1 MTNELRQLAKDLK
14 AFAKRCKEFKYTE
27 SALFAFPLL
36 GLTSFAETS
45 TTDKA
50 IQNQRQ
56 EISTSIG
63 DMRQQFRK
71 IKTENDKLMKDYN
84 LELIQ
89 LMEQGD
95 HVVKSPWSS
104 WQYGANTILNDWHG
118 SYKGRGDKK
127 EKYPYEGVLK
137 RDSNAYNRYISKES
151 SMYQYLPQS
160 SDPSSASTNSRKG
173 YGSYG
178 LASNKTV
185 PEPPVSFEIS
195 ASIKPRIVTKG
206 AITVPAPAALEPTLP
221 KAIDFKP
228 VTPKINSPK
237 APKIEIPEI
246 KPPSTGNGDDM
257 YIKKGSQ
264 NDKFIGTLA
273 NDYVGMIAQQRI
285 DAKIAGTPGEL
296 NVKVADNLGPRD
308 GHLDISWKGVKFTGQ
323 QGAGH
328 TTTTT
333 YSNDET
339 TTGYEGYAAMKLVGG
354 HRIDINDVKIKFEGN
369 GTNTYGKWLFHT
381 DGHNNYG
388 DSTWVIGSGTTIDIN
403 GIKLAMYTAQYHTHS
418 WNPTHYAT
426 ENNNIGFQNNGNI
439 TTEGSEN
446 YLWLTLAA
454 TGGFNRV
461 MWFENTGSITLGGNG
476 DTVGVIGSEYANKG
490 GFSFMNTG
498 TIALN
503 GVNQKGIVVNN
514 KLLNSSSSV
523 NNGYPGAEII
533 LEEPIQVNGSKSVGV
548 ALKTFVDLDGEE
560 DFSEGAGAST
570 NANERASSVRKFDNK
585 TRESNLK
592 VDLKGS
598 ENTGLYFEHSNV
610 ATNPFK
616 VSNYTLK
623 SSEGIGNAL
632 VYIKDG
638 YVELAAKNKSNKDN
652 KMTITDGNSN
662 IGIYTAATGKTLK
675 TGASITITNSD
686 SSTGIFAKKSGDVTN
701 TGDISATGKSVKAII
716 SEGTKIE
723 SSGTITVNGTALSAT
738 DGSVGLASMNG
749 GNLIQTGAT
758 NITVGGSASIG
769 LYADGK
775 VDPEPPAAPLT
786 TATPTTLKI
795 TGGTVTAKEGAFNTY
810 AANSGTIT
818 LDGVTLNTEPKS
830 LAFYT
835 TDGGKIDFGTGS
847 MNTAN
852 IKGGT
857 DANSRGTAF
866 LYKGAGATYT
876 PFTPGAI
883 SAWAGANFANLNKLT
898 LNMEQ
903 GSRLFIAQNVAMD
916 LTGTGPGGIAG
927 ALPGVTFTGSNDYKT
942 FMLYLSKLTLDQDIN
957 LDNPLDAYNKLE
969 ISNST
974 IENNNS
980 KTITGTSAGQVA
992 IAQEND
998 TTLDRDKVKL
1008 INSGNINLSGA
1019 NSTAIYGKFAEITNE
1034 TTGTIN
1040 VADSSAA
1047 LYGTTDSKI
1056 ENKGN
1061 INLGTN
1067 SVGIFSKGDT
1077 ATGYTVGANTYKGSV
1092 VNSGNIISTGKAIGI
1107 TYEGTGAGNTDT
1119 RVTNDTNGKIN
1130 LAGEGSVGIYALG
1143 SNYKILNN
1151 GEINLGNSSSLT
1163 TNPNVGIYTAVESV
1177 KIDNAGTGKITVGNE
1192 SVGVYGYDIDNAG
1205 QITAGDNGIGIYS
1218 KKLSTGPSTVNHTG
1232 TITVGNNDATG
1243 IFLEDGGTLN
1253 FNSGAINVG
1262 DNSYGIVAIGS
1273 SPFNY
1278 TNNAAATVTL
1288 GNGSTYFYSN
1298 NPTTNFT
1305 NNIALN
1311 NPSGVGIYGISSP
1324 GTIVNNANFTLG
1336 DQSVGILNTGNG
1348 IATNNATIVVGN
1360 SDTGSKNYAIGMAT
1374 TTGKVVNSGSGV
1386 ITVGADGIGLFADG
1400 ANAQAEN
1407 AGTINIAGDRG
1418 MGIYLDH
1425 GAKGVNNG
1433 TITTVGTPTGAV
1445 GVVVQHKAEL
1455 TNNGT
1460 ININSPAG
1468 YAMFKA
1474 TGGVIKNYG
1483 TITLGSGATETF
1495 DPTSKPTSKTAGGI
1509 SINAPTGATPA
1520 TTTVTTINH
1529 GTISSIVSP
1538 EHVIINTPQ
1547 GPAGPSPTSLGI
1559 YVDTLGSTNPISGNL
1574 GLITDEAD
1582 LIIGTEAARTTNSKN
1597 IVVSGAVLD
1606 PYVQMMDA
1614 NSGVTWNAY
1623 GGSLTWIATPL
1634 YSNGQLGSVVLAKL
1648 PYTEFAGNE
1657 TTPVNSSDTYNF
1669 LHGLDDRY
1677 GVDWYGDRGAREK
1690 QLFNKLNEIGKNEE
1704 ALFYQ
1709 ATDEM
1714 MGHQYGNVQQ
1724 RINETGSL
1732 LDKEFKYL
1740 RNDWRNPSKQNNKIK
1755 VFGMRNEYN
1764 TDTAGIIDYTSNA
1777 YGVAYVHEDETLKL
1791 GNSSGWY
1798 AGAVNNRFKFKDIG
1812 RSRENQTMVKAGIF
1826 KTMSPYMDHN
1836 GSLRW
1841 TVAGDVFAGRNEMKR
1856 RFLVVDD
1863 VFGAKGDY
1871 TSYGAAFKTDLGYDI
1886 RMSERTH
1893 LRPYGALK
1901 MEYGRFNSI
1910 KEDDGEVRLEVKGN
1924 DYFSVKPEVGMEFKY
1939 VQPMAVRTQLSV
1951 GLTAAYE
1958 NELGRVAD
1966 GKNVARVRFTDAD
1979 WFGIRGEKEDR
1990 RGSGKFDLNIGVDN
2004 TRFGVTA
2011 NLGYDTKGSNIRGGI
2026 GFRAIY

>member
-1 MTNELRQLAKDLK
+1 MTNSLRKLAKDLK
-14 AFAKRCKEFKYTE
+14 AFAKRCKDFKYTE
-27 SALFAFPLL
+27 QALFVFLL
-36 GLTSFAETS
+36 CGIVGFADVTTVS
-45 TTDKA
+45 TDKA

-56 EISTSIG
+56 EITTSIG
-63 DMRQQFRK
+63 DMRQQFKRLK
-71 IKTENDKLMKDYN
+71 SENDKLMKNYN

-178 LASNKTV
+178 LASNKIV

-195 ASIKPRIVTKG
+195 ASIKPRIVSKG
-206 AITVPAPAALEPTLP
+206 AITVPEPQALEPTLP
-221 KAIDFKP
+221 KAIDFN
-228 VTPKINSPK
+228 PKD
-237 APKIEIPEI
+237 PEI
-246 KPPSTGNGDDM
+246 NDPVPVNIVIPVVSPGGSGNSDTQWISSNGSVATMHQIMIDGGTIDMNAKGSTFDLKVTDAKLTGRSGSGTNNFSYYTSVTSNGINTGTPTGPST
-257 YIKKGSQ
+257 
-264 NDKFIGTLA
+264 
-273 NDYVGMIAQQRI
+273 
-285 DAKIAGTPGEL
+285 
-296 NVKVADNLGPRD
+296 KVSFHMDNQ
-308 GHLDISWKGVKFTGQ
+308 STW
-323 QGAGH
+323 
-328 TTTTT
+328 
-333 YSNDET
+333 
-339 TTGYEGYAAMKLVGG
+339 AAMKLVGG
-354 HRIDINDVKIKFEGN
+354 QVIDIKNATFNYHGSGE
-369 GTNTYGKWLFHT
+369 TNYSERWLFHT
-381 DGHNNYG
+381 DGHGENNTE
-388 DSTWVIGSGTTIDIN
+388 DVVWKLDGTKIN
-403 GIKLAMYTAQYHTHS
+403 VDGNHLVVWASQYHGSFGTN
-418 WNPTHYAT
+418 NP
-426 ENNNIGFQNNGNI
+426 NIGFINGGDI
-439 TTEGSEN
+439 TTTETSKGNFIWIALNVPS
-446 YLWLTLAA
+446 
-454 TGGFNRV
+454 GGYVNNFNRV
-461 MWFENTGSITLGGNG
+461 QFFENKGNVTLNG
-476 DTVGVIGSEYANKG
+476 EDETFALIQNPQGTAG
-490 GFSFMNTG
+490 GFSVINDGKMELKGKKDKGVIVDQQYNHTGAEILFNNPLEISGTESVGVVLQGAATLTKGATG
-498 TIALN
+498 TTFNNSTSTLQPTSLPTNQRESILDMNLHGSQNVGLYFNHGSTFTIGDTNITSDGSKNTLMYIDNKN
-503 GVNQKGIVVNN
+503 GNADVVVNAQNQTSKDNTLDITGGSESIGIFKKSTGTLTNGAKINMSNTKSSVGMFINGTGNVTNSGEINASGEGIKGIVA
-514 KLLNSSSSV
+514 K
-523 NNGYPGAEII
+523 
-533 LEEPIQVNGSKSVGV
+533 
-548 ALKTFVDLDGEE
+548 
-560 DFSEGAGAST
+560 AG
-570 NANERASSVRKFDNK
+570 N
-585 TRESNLK
+585 
-592 VDLKGS
+592 
-598 ENTGLYFEHSNV
+598 
-610 ATNPFK
+610 
-616 VSNYTLK
+616 
-623 SSEGIGNAL
+623 
-632 VYIKDG
+632 
-638 YVELAAKNKSNKDN
+638 
-652 KMTITDGNSN
+652 
-662 IGIYTAATGKTLK
+662 
-675 TGASITITNSD
+675 
-686 SSTGIFAKKSGDVTN
+686 VTN
-701 TGDISATGKSVKAII
+701 TGKIIFDGKQNGIEGAVGLAAMGGNITHTGADS
-716 SEGTKIE
+716 
-723 SSGTITVNGTALSAT
+723 TITV
-738 DGSVGLASMNG
+738 D
-749 GNLIQTGAT
+749 
-758 NITVGGSASIG
+758 GSASVG
-769 LYADGK
+769 AYSKAGS
-775 VDPEPPAAPLT
+775 
-786 TATPTTLKI
+786 TLDI
-795 TGGTVTAKEGAFNTY
+795 TGGKIITTNGAFNTY
-810 AANSGTIT
+810 AKGGTIK
-818 LDGVTLNTEPKS
+818 LNGTTVETGQKS

-835 TDGGKIDFGTGS
+835 DDTGVI
-847 MNTAN
+847 NFANPVTAN
-852 IKGGT
+852 IAGGT
-857 DANSRGTAF
+857 DSNSRGTAF
-866 LYKGAGATYT
+866 LYRGAGPGYAAFNSGTIGSWATSR
-876 PFTPGAI
+876 FNNM
-883 SAWAGANFANLNKLT
+883 SNLT
-898 LNMEQ
+898 LNMAP
-903 GSRLFIAQNVAMD
+903 GSRLFIAQNVEMA
-916 LTGTGPGGIAG
+916 LHETYGTG
-927 ALPGVTFTGSNDYKT
+927 LTTGLGTTPVGTDYKT
-942 FMLYLSKLTLDQDIN
+942 FMLYLSKLNLDQNIN
-957 LDNPLDAYNKLE
+957 LDVPTDPYNRLE
-969 ISNST
+969 IANSS
-974 IENNNS
+974 IDNNN
-980 KTITGTSAGQVA
+980 TNIITGTQDGQVA
-992 IAQEND
+992 MAQKND
-998 TTLDRDKVKL
+998 GNGIYPNPRNKVTLKNMGTISL
-1008 INSGNINLSGA
+1008 SGNT
-1019 NSTAIYGKFAEITNE
+1019 STGIYAKFGELKND

-1040 VADSSAA
+1040 MGDSSSAM
-1047 LYGTTDSKI
+1047 YGTDDSLL
-1056 ENKGN
+1056 ENLGT
-1061 INLGTN
+1061 INLGNN
-1067 SVGIFSKGDT
+1067 STGLYSEGDT
-1077 ATGYTVGANTYKGSV
+1077 ATGKTAANTKGSV
-1092 VNSGNIISTGKAIGI
+1092 RNDGTIASAGKAIGI
-1107 TYEGTGAGNTDT
+1107 TYKGTGAGNTDT

-1130 LAGEGSVGIYALG
+1130 LAGEGSVGIYGLG
-1143 SNYKILNN
+1143 NSYKILNN
-1151 GEINLGNSSSLT
+1151 GEINLGSSSSLT
-1163 TNPNVGIYTAVESV
+1163 SSPNVGIYTAVESV
-1177 KIDNAGTGKITVGNE
+1177 NVENSGTGKITAGNN
-1192 SVGVYGYDIDNAG
+1192 SIGVYGYNIDNSG
-1205 QITAGDNGIGIYS
+1205 QITVGDNGIGIYS
-1218 KKLSTGPSTVNHTG
+1218 KKLSTGLSTVNHTG

-1243 IFLEDGGTLN
+1243 IFLEDGGNLN

-1278 TNNAAATVTL
+1278 NNTSTATVTL

-1298 NPTTNFT
+1298 NPTTNIT

-1374 TTGKVVNSGSGV
+1374 TTGKVVNSGSGS
-1386 ITVGADGIGLFADG
+1386 ITIGADGIGLFADG
-1400 ANAQAEN
+1400 ASAQAEN

-1445 GVVVQHKAEL
+1445 GVVVQHQAEL

-1460 ININSPAG
+1460 ININSPDG

-1520 TTTVTTINH
+1520 TTTVTTIDH

-1538 EHVIINTPQ
+1538 EHVVINNPQ

-1559 YVDTLGSTNPISGNL
+1559 YIDTLGSTNPISGNL

-1606 PYVQMMDA
+1606 PYIQMMAA

-1732 LDKEFKYL
+1732 LDKEFRYL
-1740 RNDWRNPSKQNNKIK
+1740 HDQWRNPSKQNNKIK

-1777 YGVAYVHEDETLKL
+1777 YGVAYVHEDETVKL

-1812 RSRENQTMVKAGIF
+1812 KSRENQTMVKAGIF

-1841 TVAGDVFAGRNEMKR
+1841 TIAGDVFLGKNEMKR
-1856 RFLVVDD
+1856 KFLVVDD
-1863 VFGAKGDY
+1863 IFNAKGDY

-1910 KEDDGEVRLEVKGN
+1910 KEDSGEIRLEVDGN
-1924 DYFSVKPEVGMEFKY
+1924 DYYSIKPEVGVEFKY
-1939 VQPMAVRTQLSV
+1939 VQPVAVKSQLSV
-1951 GLTAAYE
+1951 GLSAAYE
-1958 NELGRVAD
+1958 NELGKVGD
-1966 GKNVARVRFTDAD
+1966 VNNKARVRFTDAD
-1979 WFGIRGEKEDR
+1979 WFGIRGEKDDR
-1990 RGSGKFDLNIGVDN
+1990 RGNGKFDFNLGVDN
-2004 TRFGVTA
+2004 TRFGVTVNA
-2011 NLGYDTKGSNIRGGI
+2011 GYDTKGSNIRGGI

>member
-206 AITVPAPAALEPTLP
+206 AITVPAPEALQPTLP

-228 VTPKINSPK
+228 VNPQLV
-237 APKIEIPEI
+237 
-246 KPPSTGNGDDM
+246 PPSAPNPYKPTILIVQSGNGDDM
-257 YIKKGSQ
+257 WIDPSGGTAPLAQ
-264 NDKFIGTLA
+264 LDMDGGTLDVTV
-273 NDYVGMIAQQRI
+273 NGGQQF
-285 DAKIAGTPGEL
+285 D
-296 NVKVADNLGPRD
+296 VKVA
-308 GHLDISWKGVKFTGQ
+308 GVTMT
-323 QGAGH
+323 GH
-328 TTTTT
+328 TGTATAAGKSHYFTTA
-333 YSNDET
+333 YSG
-339 TTGYEGYAAMKLVGG
+339 TGSLAPTAVANGSATSVSQTFNWTNINRMAAMKLAGATPLTISNITMNFGG
-354 HRIDINDVKIKFEGN
+354 TGSTV
-369 GTNTYGKWLFHT
+369 LFHT
-381 DGHNNYG
+381 DGHNYNRN
-388 DSTWVIGSGTTIDIN
+388 GTYEGAWIIEPTAKIN
-403 GIKLAMYTAQYHTHS
+403 ITGTGLTMYSSQYHS
-418 WNPTHYAT
+418 GGL
-426 ENNNIGFQNNGNI
+426 NIGFVNKGKITTGTGGQNVIWASLSAGGTPTRAMYFDNAGGTITLNGNKDTFAFI
-439 TTEGSEN
+439 DQESAT
-446 YLWLTLAA
+446 
-454 TGGFNRV
+454 TGGFSIL
-461 MWFENTGSITLGGNG
+461 NTGDIILNADQQTGILFGKDY
-476 DTVGVIGSEYANKG
+476 DTS
-490 GFSFMNTG
+490 
-498 TIALN
+498 
-503 GVNQKGIVVNN
+503 
-514 KLLNSSSSV
+514 
-523 NNGYPGAEII
+523 EII
-533 LEEPIQVNGSKSVGV
+533 LTSPITINGSNSTGII
-548 ALKTFVDLDGEE
+548 FEHSIDLDG
-560 DFSEGAGAST
+560 GGTRTAGAT
-570 NANERASSVRKFDNK
+570 QATVKLPTT
-585 TRESNLK
+585 TRESLIKLSLAGNK
-592 VDLKGS
+592 NIGTYFNYTGTTPFNMNNYEIIS
-598 ENTGLYFEHSNV
+598 TNGNGNTGLY
-610 ATNPFK
+610 
-616 VSNYTLK
+616 
-623 SSEGIGNAL
+623 
-632 VYIKDG
+632 IKDG
-638 YVELAAKNKSNKDN
+638 KVNLGSGANHKIT
-652 KMTITDGNSN
+652 MTGGSGN
-662 IGIYTAATGKTLK
+662 IGIFTEAAGDDLTTAAT
-675 TGASITITNSD
+675 IDI
-686 SSTGIFAKKSGDVTN
+686 SGDNSIGVYAKSSGTVTN
-701 TGDISATGKSVKAII
+701 TGSVSATGKSVKAII
-716 SEGTKIE
+716 ADHSTVT
-723 SSGTITVNGTALSAT
+723 SSGAITVNGNSTSDT
-738 DGSVGLASMNG
+738 DGTIGLAAING
-749 GNLIQTGAT
+749 GTLTQTGAT
-758 NITVGGSASIG
+758 DITVNDNASIG
-769 LYADGK
+769 LYADGGSSK
-775 VDPEPPAAPLT
+775 VTVGDST
-786 TATPTTLKI
+786 IKATN
-795 TGGTVTAKEGAFNTY
+795 GAFNIY
-810 AANSGTIT
+810 SSNSGLVELKGTVDT
-818 LDGVTLNTEPKS
+818 GQKS
-830 LAFYT
+830 LAFYAN
-835 TDGGKIDFGTGS
+835 GG
-847 MNTAN
+847 N
-852 IKGGT
+852 IKFTGPTTATISGGSDSNT
-857 DANSRGTAF
+857 RGTAF
-866 LYKGAGATYT
+866 LYKGTGYSTI
-876 PFTPGAI
+876 TPGTGAPGTGTLG
-883 SAWAGANFANLNKLT
+883 AWANSTFVSTQGNLT
-898 LNMEQ
+898 LDMKP
-903 GSRLFIAQNVAMD
+903 GSRLFVAQDVEASLSGTNVSG
-916 LTGTGPGGIAG
+916 LQSE
-927 ALPGVTFTGSNDYKT
+927 LGVHFTPTSTDFKT
-942 FMLYLSKLTLDQDIN
+942 FMFYLSKINLNQNIN
-957 LDNPLDAYNKLE
+957 LDNATDAYNMLE
-969 ISNST
+969 IANS
-974 IENNNS
+974 IIDNNNS
-980 KTITGTSAGQVA
+980 NVITGTQPGQVA
-992 IAQEND
+992 MAQEND
-998 TTLDRDKVKL
+998 TSYDRNKVQL
-1008 INSGNINLSGA
+1008 INNGTITLSGA
-1019 NSTAIYGKFAEITNE
+1019 NSTAMYAKFGELKNNA
-1034 TTGTIN
+1034 TGTIT
-1040 VADSSAA
+1040 VGDSSAA
-1047 LYGTTDSKI
+1047 LYGTNDSKI
-1056 ENKGN
+1056 ENINGGV
-1061 INLGTN
+1061 INLGNGST
-1067 SVGIFSKGDT
+1067 GIYSEGDT
-1077 ATGYTVGANTYKGSV
+1077 AAGVTNASGTFKGSV
-1092 VNSGNIISTGKAIGI
+1092 NNDGIIASTGKAIGI
-1107 TYEGTGAGNTDT
+1107 TYKGTGSGNTDV
-1119 RVTNDTNGKIN
+1119 RVTNNTNGKIN
-1130 LAGEGSVGIYALG
+1130 LAGEGSVGIYGLG

-1192 SVGVYGYDIDNAG
+1192 SVGVYGYDVDNAG
-1205 QITAGDNGIGIYS
+1205 QVTTGDNGIGIYS

-1348 IATNNATIVVGN
+1348 VATNNGTIVVGN
-1360 SDTGSKNYAIGMAT
+1360 SDTGNKNYAIGMAT

-1445 GVVVQHKAEL
+1445 GVVVQHQAEL

-1460 ININSPAG
+1460 ININSPDG

-1483 TITLGSGATETF
+1483 TITLGSGATESF
-1495 DPTSKPTSKTAGGI
+1495 DPTSKPTSKTVGGI

-1520 TTTVTTINH
+1520 TTTVTTIDH

-1538 EHVIINTPQ
+1538 EHVVINNPQ

-1559 YVDTLGSTNPISGNL
+1559 YIDTLGSTNPISGNL

-1657 TTPVNSSDTYNF
+1657 TTPVNSTDTYNF

-1690 QLFNKLNEIGKNEE
+1690 QLFNKLNDIGKNEE
-1704 ALFYQ
+1704 TLFYQ

-1777 YGVAYVHEDETLKL
+1777 YGVAYVHEDETVKL

-1812 RSRENQTMVKAGIF
+1812 GSRENQTMVKAGIF

-1841 TVAGDVFAGRNEMKR
+1841 TIAGDVFAGRNEMKR

-1863 VFGAKGDY
+1863 VFGAKGSY

>member
-1 MTNELRQLAKDLK
+1 MTNSLRKLAKDLK
-14 AFAKRCKEFKYTE
+14 AFAKRCKDFKYTE
-27 SALFAFPLL
+27 QALFVFLL
-36 GLTSFAETS
+36 CGIVGFADVT
-45 TTDKA
+45 TAPTDKA

-56 EISTSIG
+56 EITTSIG
-63 DMRQQFRK
+63 DMRQQFKRVK
-71 IKTENDKLMKDYN
+71 SENDKLMKNYN

-104 WQYGANTILNDWHG
+104 WQYGANTILNDWKG
-118 SYKGRGDKK
+118 SYKGRGDKA
-127 EKYPYEGVLK
+127 EKYPYEGILK

-160 SDPSSASTNSRKG
+160 SDSRSASTNSRNG
-173 YGSYG
+173 YSSYG

-185 PEPPVSFEIS
+185 SEPPVSFEIS

-228 VTPKINSPK
+228 VTPKIDSPQAPTVNPPIISAPPTGNDDSSWIYNETTALKLDNIGNSYYAASHGGSRNVGVIAQQDMEGGK
-237 APKIEIPEI
+237 LTV
-246 KPPSTGNGDDM
+246 TGNG
-257 YIKKGSQ
+257 S
-264 NDKFIGTLA
+264 NFTV
-273 NDYVGMIAQQRI
+273 N
-285 DAKIAGTPGEL
+285 AK
-296 NVKVADNLGPRD
+296 
-308 GHLDISWKGVKFTGQ
+308 DITFTGRW
-323 QGAGH
+323 GANHNATNVNSGKLDF
-328 TTTTT
+328 TVN
-333 YSNDET
+333 S
-339 TTGYEGYAAMKLVGG
+339 TGFLSAMKLVGG
-354 HRIDINDVKIKFEGN
+354 HTITVNSDIDYTGS
-369 GTNTYGKWLFHT
+369 GTTAYQRWLFHT
-381 DGHNNYG
+381 DGHNNHG
-388 DSTWVIGSGTTIDIN
+388 ESTWVIGSGKNININ
-403 GIKLAMYTAQYHTHS
+403 GNNLVLYTSQYHSNSH
-418 WNPTHYAT
+418 HY
-426 ENNNIGFQNNGNI
+426 NVGFVNNGNI
-439 TTEGSEN
+439 TTAGSGNIGWVNLKEYGSEQRVQYFHN
-446 YLWLTLAA
+446 KAGSINIGGTGDIFAYIMTIPDGRWNITNDADLTLSGTKQFGIIVSDVGYNVTAPNIAEFPNAEIFLNKEMKITGTESVGTVFKGWADLDGGSANFSQSQANNIVTRMNATSKESIFKYNLGGTKNIGMYFGYAGTKTFEVKDLVITSTGDENTGIFVADGIVNISDKNTPVAPATDGRDNSITMSGKKNIGIFAAA
-454 TGGFNRV
+454 TGDTLSSGAKLTL
-461 MWFENTGSITLGGNG
+461 TG
-476 DTVGVIGSEYANKG
+476 DGS
-490 GFSFMNTG
+490 
-498 TIALN
+498 
-503 GVNQKGIVVNN
+503 V
-514 KLLNSSSSV
+514 
-523 NNGYPGAEII
+523 
-533 LEEPIQVNGSKSVGV
+533 
-548 ALKTFVDLDGEE
+548 
-560 DFSEGAGAST
+560 
-570 NANERASSVRKFDNK
+570 
-585 TRESNLK
+585 
-592 VDLKGS
+592 
-598 ENTGLYFEHSNV
+598 
-610 ATNPFK
+610 
-616 VSNYTLK
+616 
-623 SSEGIGNAL
+623 
-632 VYIKDG
+632 
-638 YVELAAKNKSNKDN
+638 
-652 KMTITDGNSN
+652 
-662 IGIYTAATGKTLK
+662 
-675 TGASITITNSD
+675 
-686 SSTGIFAKKSGDVTN
+686 GIFAKSSGDVTN
-701 TGDISATGKSVKAII
+701 TGEISATGKSVKAVIANG
-716 SEGTKIE
+716 SKVDSTGK
-723 SSGTITVNGTALSAT
+723 ITVNGTALSDT
-738 DGSVGLASMNG
+738 DGSVGLASMDG
-749 GNLIQTGAT
+749 GELNQTNT
-758 NITVGGSASIG
+758 DTSITVGGSASIG

-775 VDPEPPAAPLT
+775 YGIPAA
-786 TATPTTLKI
+786 TATTLKV
-795 TGGTVTAKEGAFNTY
+795 TGGTVTAKDGAFNTY
-810 AANSGTIT
+810 AANNGTIT

-835 TDGGKIDFGTGS
+835 TDGGKIDFGTGT

-866 LYKGAGATYT
+866 LYKGVAAGGG
-876 PFTPGAI
+876 PGY
-883 SAWAGANFANLNKLT
+883 ANFATGDILAWSNNNFDHLNKLT

-903 GSRLFIAQNVAMD
+903 GSRLFIAQNVQM
-916 LTGTGPGGIAG
+916 LLSGTGASGIAAG
-927 ALPGVTFTGSNDYKT
+927 LPGVTFTGSNDYKT

-957 LDNPLDAYNKLE
+957 LDNPLDEYNKLE

-974 IENNNS
+974 IENNNN

-1056 ENKGN
+1056 ENKGT

-1077 ATGYTVGANTYKGSV
+1077 ASGYTVGANTYKGSV
-1092 VNSGNIISTGKAIGI
+1092 VNSRNIISTGKAIGI
-1107 TYEGTGAGNTDT
+1107 TYEGTGAGNTDA

-1130 LAGEGSVGIYALG
+1130 LAGEGSVGIYGLG

-1177 KIDNAGTGKITVGNE
+1177 NVENAGTGKVSVGNN
-1192 SVGVYGYDIDNAG
+1192 SVGIYGYNIDNSG

-1218 KKLSTGPSTVNHTG
+1218 KKLSTGPSTVNHNSG
-1232 TITVGNNDATG
+1232 TITVGNADATG
-1243 IFLEDGGTLN
+1243 IFLEDGGNLN
-1253 FNSGAINVG
+1253 FNGGTINVG

-1273 SPFNY
+1273 NPFNY
-1278 TNNAAATVTL
+1278 VNSALSTVTL

-1298 NPTTNFT
+1298 NPTTNIT
-1305 NNIALN
+1305 NNVALN

-1400 ANAQAEN
+1400 VNAQAEN

-1460 ININSPAG
+1460 ININSPDG

-1483 TITLGSGATETF
+1483 TITLGSGATESF

-1690 QLFNKLNEIGKNEE
+1690 QLFNKLNDIGKNEE

-1732 LDKEFKYL
+1732 LDKEFRYL
-1740 RNDWRNPSKQNNKIK
+1740 HDQWRNPSKDNNKIK

-1777 YGVAYVHEDETLKL
+1777 YGVAYVHEDETVKL

-1812 RSRENQTMVKAGIF
+1812 KSRENQTMVKAGIF

-1841 TVAGDVFAGRNEMKR
+1841 TIAGDVFLGKNEMKR
-1856 RFLVVDD
+1856 KFLVVDD
-1863 VFGAKGDY
+1863 IFNAKGDY

-1910 KEDDGEVRLEVKGN
+1910 KEDSGEIRLEVDGN
-1924 DYFSVKPEVGMEFKY
+1924 DYYSIKPEVGIEFKY
-1939 VQPMAVRTQLSV
+1939 VQPVAVKSQLSV
-1951 GLTAAYE
+1951 GLSAAYE
-1958 NELGRVAD
+1958 NELGKVGD
-1966 GKNVARVRFTDAD
+1966 VNNKARVRFTDAD

-1990 RGSGKFDLNIGVDN
+1990 RGNGKFDFNLGVDN
-2004 TRFGVTA
+2004 TRFGVTVNA
-2011 NLGYDTKGSNIRGGI
+2011 GYDTKGSNIRGGI